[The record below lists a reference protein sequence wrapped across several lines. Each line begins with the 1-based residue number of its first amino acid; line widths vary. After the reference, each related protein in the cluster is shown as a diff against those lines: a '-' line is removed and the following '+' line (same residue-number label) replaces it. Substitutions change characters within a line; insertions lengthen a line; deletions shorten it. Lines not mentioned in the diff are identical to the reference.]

1 MERDFFRGKEEKIV
15 MFYLYIL
22 QGGSVIHFRELG
34 GVCDYFN
41 CYFFQGGHESLR
53 FRKMSF
59 CENCPRRA
67 SVADLPGLLSL
78 SSYLIKCCTM
88 RSVSETCV

>member
-34 GVCDYFN
+34 GYVIILTVT
-41 CYFFQGGHESLR
+41 FFKGDTNL
-53 FRKMSF
+53 
-59 CENCPRRA
+59 
-67 SVADLPGLLSL
+67 
-78 SSYLIKCCTM
+78 
-88 RSVSETCV
+88 